1 MSTGEPDATESGHV
15 RFGGG
20 PSEKDQV
27 TWHLVGGLP
36 YCLLGSEGGCAE
48 KARTHTGPG
57 PRRAAHPVTLPG
69 RDDVRAKEVSAT
81 GGPVAAQVK
90 RTAGWPMSERES
102 P

>member
-48 KARTHTGPG
+48 KGPHPYG
-57 PRRAAHPVTLPG
+57 SGTSPRSPPCHSPG
-69 RDDVRAKEVSAT
+69 S
-81 GGPVAAQVK
+81 
-90 RTAGWPMSERES
+90 
-102 P
+102 